1 MYTDSQ
7 VRNLSNIQ
15 QKLRGNLSSWNGAS
29 RSENKK
35 KFWEYLGI
43 RMRQRRLE
51 LGYTQTRI
59 ARICDCTFQQVQKR
73 EKGTNKIPLDDLI
86 ILCEATRTDWDYFFR
101 PLRKLNKKLYRNGRD
116 DE

>member
-51 LGYTQTRI
+51 L
-59 ARICDCTFQQVQKR
+59 
-73 EKGTNKIPLDDLI
+73 
-86 ILCEATRTDWDYFFR
+86 
-101 PLRKLNKKLYRNGRD
+101 
-116 DE
+116 

>member
-59 ARICDCTFQQVQKR
+59 ARICACTFQQVQKR
-73 EKGTNKIPLDDLI
+73 EKRTNKIPLDDLL
-86 ILCEATRTDWDYFFR
+86 ILCEATHTDWDYFFR
-101 PLRKLNKKLYRNGRD
+101 PLRKLNKKLYINGRD
-116 DE
+116 NE

>member
-1 MYTDSQ
+1 MDKKNERTIKGEIMYTDSQ

-43 RMRQRRLE
+43 RMRQRRLDAGE
-51 LGYTQTRI
+51 WIQRRIGFTSIAPICRDYNTTRSGVSPLGQCIETL
-59 ARICDCTFQQVQKR
+59 DC
-73 EKGTNKIPLDDLI
+73 
-86 ILCEATRTDWDYFFR
+86 
-101 PLRKLNKKLYRNGRD
+101 
-116 DE
+116 